1 MKTITLIASFML
13 LSSFLQSEC
22 PVHAKIGN
30 AINFARLFKEQA
42 DSDWNYQNI
51 DTDFA
56 LRLHEIKKDR
66 ESYATHYIVFEITD
80 KKVSNRKWFYAI
92 QALYDETDVLL
103 KIERYAR
110 FRVYE
115 NDQN

>member
-1 MKTITLIASFML
+1 MKSITLLISLML
-13 LSSFLQSEC
+13 FSTFLQSEC

-30 AINFARLFKEQA
+30 AINFARLFGEQA
-42 DSDWNYQNI
+42 DSDWSYQNI

-56 LRLHEIKKDR
+56 LRLHHISKDR
-66 ESYATHYIVFEITD
+66 ESYETHYIVFEITD
-80 KKVSNRKWFYAI
+80 KKVSNRKWFYAV
-92 QALYDETDVLL
+92 QALYDETEVLL
-103 KIERYAR
+103 KIEKFAR